1 MTTGPRESDRQR
13 AARLTV
19 SAVVL
24 VGMICGFAVFY
35 VYIPFDS
42 ALRLVAYSGMFVMMI
57 VVVALLTLFDQWA
70 REIL

>member
-1 MTTGPRESDRQR
+1 MTTRPRESDRQR

-19 SAVVL
+19 SAGVL
-24 VGMICGFAVFY
+24 VGMIGGFAVFY
-35 VYIPFDS
+35 VYVPFDS
-42 ALRLVAYSGMFVMMI
+42 ALRLVAFSGMFILMI

>member
-1 MTTGPRESDRQR
+1 MTADPRESDRQR

-24 VGMICGFAVFY
+24 VGMIVGFAVFY
-35 VYIPFDS
+35 VYVPFDS
-42 ALRLVAYSGMFVMMI
+42 TLRLVAYSGMFVMMI

>member
-1 MTTGPRESDRQR
+1 
-13 AARLTV
+13 
-19 SAVVL
+19 VL

>member
-1 MTTGPRESDRQR
+1 VTEPPRESDRQR

-19 SAVVL
+19 SAGVL
-24 VGMICGFAVFY
+24 IGMIAGFAVFY

-42 ALRLVAYSGMFVMMI
+42 ALRLVAFSGMFVMMI

-70 REIL
+70 RELL

>member
-1 MTTGPRESDRQR
+1 MTTQPRESEGKR

-24 VGMICGFAVFY
+24 IGMIAAFIVFY

-42 ALRLVAYSGMFVMMI
+42 GIRLVAFSGMFVMMI

-70 REIL
+70 RELL